1 MKKFFQFLFILFI
14 LINTTNLNAKENIV
28 FIDLNYVLNESNNG
42 KKILDELNNINEKNK
57 KKFSNEEAQLDKEKN
72 DIKKLKNIISKE
84 EYNKKVALFQ
94 EKVELYNK
102 EKTKIIKSFEN
113 KKKKEL
119 DNFFINLNNIMN
131 IYMKENKISLIIEKK
146 NIVMAATKNDIS
158 NQILELVNK

>member
-1 MKKFFQFLFILFI
+1 MKKFFQFLFFLFI

-42 KKILDELNNINEKNK
+42 KKILDELKNINEKNK
-57 KKFSNEEAQLDKEKN
+57 KKFSNEEAQLDKERN

-119 DNFFINLNNIMN
+119 DNFFNNLNNIMN

>member
-57 KKFSNEEAQLDKEKN
+57 KKFSNEEAQLDKERN

>member
-28 FIDLNYVLNESNNG
+28 FIDLNYVLNESDNG

-57 KKFSNEEAQLDKEKN
+57 KKFSNEEAQLDKERN

>member
-57 KKFSNEEAQLDKEKN
+57 KKFSNEEAQLDKDRN

-102 EKTKIIKSFEN
+102 EKTKIIKSLEN